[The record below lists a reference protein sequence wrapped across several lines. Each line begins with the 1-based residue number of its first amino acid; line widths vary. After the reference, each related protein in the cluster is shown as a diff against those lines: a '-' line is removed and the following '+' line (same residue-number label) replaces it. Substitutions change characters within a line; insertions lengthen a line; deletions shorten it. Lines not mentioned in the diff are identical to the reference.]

1 MHGNEARGLLYP
13 FLLLLIFE
21 CPGHGYDLIDRLA
34 CLGVTG
40 IEPGRVYRVL
50 RNLERDR
57 LVASGWIT
65 SHAGPARRRYEVTPL
80 GLEEL
85 SAWMSHLA
93 ELDKALSASLARWAK
108 ASGSPAGRVPD
119 GSRDSVVVP

>member
-34 CLGVTG
+34 SLGVTG

-50 RNLERDR
+50 RNLERDH

-65 SHAGPARRRYEVTPL
+65 SHAGPARRRYELTPQ
-80 GLEEL
+80 GRTEL
-85 SAWMSHLA
+85 SGWMTHLT
-93 ELDKALSASLARWAK
+93 ELDEVLGASLTRWAK
-108 ASGSPAGRVPD
+108 ASAAPAGHLPE
-119 GSRDSVVVP
+119 GSRDSCAVP